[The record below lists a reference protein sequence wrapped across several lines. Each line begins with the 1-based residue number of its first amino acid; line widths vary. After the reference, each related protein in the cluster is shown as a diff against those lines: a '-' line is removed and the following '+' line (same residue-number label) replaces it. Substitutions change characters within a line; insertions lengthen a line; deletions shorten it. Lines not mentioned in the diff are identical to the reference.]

1 MQSRVPPALRWLG
14 GRAHAAGQ
22 PRACLLA
29 LLCAHSLLFWG
40 PAACFPLEAT
50 PGVGQKGKSSWPSW
64 SKHLRHG
71 RQARQGLEGR
81 KEEEEEQGNRATR
94 SRPCPPFHSK
104 RWAGDPAW
112 PSGRGPSWRWAPAG
126 EVPFPNL
133 HRMAHPGF
141 NSGPSCLCA
150 FPAESN
156 CTFSFFFFFN
166 RAVVMMEILSS
177 SFLREACLVS

>member
-29 LLCAHSLLFWG
+29 LLCARSLLFWG

-71 RQARQGLEGR
+71 RQARQRLEGR
-81 KEEEEEQGNRATR
+81 KEEEEEQGNQ
-94 SRPCPPFHSK
+94 S
-104 RWAGDPAW
+104 D
-112 PSGRGPSWRWAPAG
+112 
-126 EVPFPNL
+126 
-133 HRMAHPGF
+133 
-141 NSGPSCLCA
+141 
-150 FPAESN
+150 AESPVP
-156 CTFSFFFFFN
+156 S
-166 RAVVMMEILSS
+166 LP
-177 SFLREACLVS
+177 L